1 MDNITQQ
8 KGISTESHK
17 RTIAVVALGLWSASL
32 TIGALRVILPVYF
45 ASVGVSIS
53 KIAFL
58 FFFDALA
65 QTLAPVVIGLTI
77 NRLGY
82 RRSLLGGLGLH
93 SLISFMY
100 IFDPAFVLIYL
111 ERFVRGLITMPL
123 LSEVYVKHFS
133 PKESQPHH
141 INMMLGFRDVA
152 KGIGMFVGGALIA
165 FFPFRYSIAVFGLLT
180 TVAAVTALLYLP
192 DLREQARTPLLKIWG
207 AVDPKIKTLGLSRG
221 FLQGAEDGWASA
233 ILPVYLT
240 VVFGLSPTL
249 VGAVM
254 MAGLIFYGANVG
266 FLSRWLI
273 TGWDSRKALI
283 ISALLLLPVCLSLS
297 LPMSVYLFL
306 LLICLYQL
314 LNGACAVYQNHLKL
328 EFATKENT
336 SIDLAAFKTLSNV
349 FKPVAVFV
357 AGVLADTM
365 GFSWAFYFSSLL
377 ILFCALTCL
386 ALPQAGAQA
395 AAVAGR
401 SYGGELVTVKK

>member
-1 MDNITQQ
+1 M
-8 KGISTESHK
+8 ESHK

-53 KIAFL
+53 KIALL
-58 FFFDALA
+58 FFFDSLA
-65 QTLAPVVIGLTI
+65 QVLAPIVIGLAI

-82 RRSLLGGLGLH
+82 RRCLLGGLGIH

-111 ERFVRGLITMPL
+111 ERFVRGLINMPL

-141 INMMLGFRDVA
+141 INMILGLRDVA

-165 FFPFRYSIAVFGLLT
+165 FLPFKYSIVVFGLLT
-180 TVAAVTALLYLP
+180 TVAAGMALLYLP
-192 DLREQARTPLLKIWG
+192 DLREEARTPVLKIWG
-207 AVDPKIKTLGLSRG
+207 IVDAKIKTLGLSRG
-221 FLQGAEDGWASA
+221 FLQGAEDAWASA

-240 VVFGLSPTL
+240 VAFGLSPTL

-254 MAGLIFYGANVG
+254 MIQLMFYGVNVG
-266 FLSRWLI
+266 FLSRRLI
-273 TGWDSRKALI
+273 AGWDSRRALVA
-283 ISALLLLPVCLSLS
+283 SGLLLVPVSFSLS
-297 LPMSVYLFL
+297 LPTSVYLFL

-314 LNGACAVYQNHLKL
+314 LNSACAVYQNHLKL
-328 EFATKENT
+328 EFATEENT

-349 FKPVAVFV
+349 FKPIAVFV

-365 GFSWAFYFSSLL
+365 GFSWVFYFSSLL
-377 ILFCALTCL
+377 ILFSALTCL
-386 ALPQAGAQA
+386 ALPKATPQV

-401 SYGGELVTVKK
+401 SYGGELAVLKK

>member
-1 MDNITQQ
+1 M
-8 KGISTESHK
+8 KGDSIEIHK
-17 RTIAVVALGLWSASL
+17 RTIAIVALGLWSASL
-32 TIGALRVILPVYF
+32 TIGALKVILPLYF

-53 KIAFL
+53 KIALL
-58 FFFDALA
+58 FFFDTLG
-65 QTLAPVVIGLTI
+65 QILAPIVVGLAI

-82 RRSLLGGLGLH
+82 RRCLLGGLGIH

-111 ERFVRGLITMPL
+111 ERFVRGLVTMPL

-141 INMMLGFRDVA
+141 INIILGFRDVA

-165 FFPFRYSIAVFGLLT
+165 FAPFKYSIVVFGLLT
-180 TVAAVTALLYLP
+180 TVAAVIAFFYLP
-192 DLREQARTPLLKIWG
+192 DLREEARTPVLKIWG
-207 AVDPKIKTLGLSRG
+207 IVGAKMKTLGLSRG
-221 FLQGAEDGWASA
+221 FLQGAEDAWASA

-254 MAGLIFYGANVG
+254 MVGLTFYGVNVS

-273 TGWDSRKALI
+273 IGWDPRKVLV
-283 ISALLLLPVCLSLS
+283 ISGLLLLPVCLSLS
-297 LPMSVYLFL
+297 LPTSVYLFL

-328 EFATKENT
+328 EFATEENT

-349 FKPVAVFV
+349 FKPIAVFV

-365 GFSWAFYFSSLL
+365 GFSWVFYFAALL
-377 ILFCALTCL
+377 ILFSALTCV
-386 ALPQAGAQA
+386 ALPKAAPQA
-395 AAVAGR
+395 ATVRER
-401 SYGGELVTVKK
+401 SYGGQVAALKK

>member
-1 MDNITQQ
+1 MSS
-8 KGISTESHK
+8 KGISRDGHQ
-17 RTIAVVALGLWSASL
+17 RTIAVVALSLWSASL
-32 TIGALRVILPVYF
+32 TIGALKVILPLYF

-58 FFFDALA
+58 FFFDTLG
-65 QTLAPVVIGLTI
+65 QILAPIVVGLAI

-82 RRSLLGGLGLH
+82 RRCLLGGLGIH

-111 ERFVRGLITMPL
+111 ERFVRGLTTMPL

-141 INMMLGFRDVA
+141 INIILGFRDVA

-165 FFPFRYSIAVFGLLT
+165 FAPFKYSIVVFGLLT
-180 TVAAVTALLYLP
+180 TVAAVIALFYLP
-192 DLREQARTPLLKIWG
+192 DLREAARTPVLKIWG
-207 AVDPKIKTLGLSRG
+207 IVNAKIKTLGLSRG
-221 FLQGAEDGWASA
+221 FLQGAEDAWASA

-254 MAGLIFYGANVG
+254 MLGLIFYGVNVS

-273 TGWDSRKALI
+273 IGWDPRKALV
-283 ISALLLLPVCLSLS
+283 ISGLLLLPVCLSLS
-297 LPMSVYLFL
+297 LPTSVYLFL
-306 LLICLYQL
+306 LLVCLYQL

-328 EFATKENT
+328 EFATEENT
-336 SIDLAAFKTLSNV
+336 SIDLATFKTLSNV
-349 FKPVAVFV
+349 FKPIAVFV
-357 AGVLADTM
+357 SGVLADTM
-365 GFSWAFYFSSLL
+365 GFSWVFYFSSLL
-377 ILFCALTCL
+377 ILFSALTCL
-386 ALPQAGAQA
+386 ALPKATPQ
-395 AAVAGR
+395 VAGVMDR
-401 SYGGELVTVKK
+401 SYGAEPVALEK

>member
-1 MDNITQQ
+1 M
-8 KGISTESHK
+8 ESHK

-45 ASVGVSIS
+45 VSMGVSIS

-58 FFFDALA
+58 FFFNTLA
-65 QTLAPVVIGLTI
+65 QIFAPIVVGLAI

-82 RRSLLGGLGLH
+82 RRCLLGSLGIH

-111 ERFVRGLITMPL
+111 ERFVRGLINMPL
-123 LSEVYVKHFS
+123 MSEVYVKHFS

-141 INMMLGFRDVA
+141 INMMLGLRDVA

-165 FFPFRYSIAVFGLLT
+165 FVPFRYSILVFGLLT
-180 TVAAVTALLYLP
+180 TAAAVIALLYLP
-192 DLREQARTPLLKIWG
+192 DLREEARTPVLKIWG
-207 AVDPKIKTLGLSRG
+207 IVDAKIKTLGLSRG
-221 FLQGAEDGWASA
+221 FLQGAEDAWASA

-254 MAGLIFYGANVG
+254 MVQLMFYGLNVS
-266 FLSRWLI
+266 FLARWLI
-273 TGWDSRKALI
+273 AGRDSRKALV
-283 ISALLLLPVCLSLS
+283 ISGLLLLPVCLSLS
-297 LPMSVYLFL
+297 LPTSVYLFL
-306 LLICLYQL
+306 LLIFFYQL

-328 EFATKENT
+328 EFATEANT

-349 FKPVAVFV
+349 FKPIAVFV
-357 AGVLADTM
+357 AGLLADTM
-365 GFSWAFYFSSLL
+365 GFSWVFYFSSLL
-377 ILFCALTCL
+377 ILFSALTCL
-386 ALPQAGAQA
+386 ALPKATPQV
-395 AAVAGR
+395 AAVRGR
-401 SYGGELVTVKK
+401 SYGGELAALKK

>member
-1 MDNITQQ
+1 M
-8 KGISTESHK
+8 ESHK
-17 RTIAVVALGLWSASL
+17 RTIAVVALSLWSASL

-45 ASVGVSIS
+45 VSVGVSIS
-53 KIAFL
+53 KIALL
-58 FFFDALA
+58 FFFDKLSDIF
-65 QTLAPVVIGLTI
+65 APVIVGVTI

-82 RRSLLGGLGLH
+82 RRCLLGGLGIH

-111 ERFVRGLITMPL
+111 ERFVRGLMTMPL
-123 LSEVYVKHFS
+123 MSEVYVKHFS
-133 PKESQPHH
+133 PKESQSHH
-141 INMMLGFRDVA
+141 INMMLGLRDVA

-165 FFPFRYSIAVFGLLT
+165 FAPFKYSIVVFGLLT
-180 TVAAVTALLYLP
+180 TVAAVIAFFYLP
-192 DLREQARTPLLKIWG
+192 DLREEARTPVLKIWG
-207 AVDPKIKTLGLSRG
+207 IVGAKMKTLGLSRG
-221 FLQGAEDGWASA
+221 FLQGAEDAWASA

-254 MAGLIFYGANVG
+254 MVGLTFYGVNVS

-273 TGWDSRKALI
+273 IGWDPRKVLV
-283 ISALLLLPVCLSLS
+283 ISGLLLLPVCLSLS
-297 LPMSVYLFL
+297 LPTSVYLFL

-328 EFATKENT
+328 EFATEENT

-349 FKPVAVFV
+349 FKPLAVFV

-365 GFSWAFYFSSLL
+365 GFSWVFYFAALL
-377 ILFCALTCL
+377 ILFSALTCV
-386 ALPQAGAQA
+386 ALPKAAPQA
-395 AAVAGR
+395 ATVRER
-401 SYGGELVTVKK
+401 SYGGQVAALKK

>member
-1 MDNITQQ
+1 M
-8 KGISTESHK
+8 ESHK
-17 RTIAVVALGLWSASL
+17 RTIAVVALSLWSASL

-45 ASVGVSIS
+45 VSVGVSIS
-53 KIAFL
+53 KIALL
-58 FFFDALA
+58 FFFDKLSDIF
-65 QTLAPVVIGLTI
+65 APVIVGVTI

-82 RRSLLGGLGLH
+82 RRCLLGGLGIH

-111 ERFVRGLITMPL
+111 ERFVRGLMTMPL
-123 LSEVYVKHFS
+123 MSEVYVKHFS
-133 PKESQPHH
+133 PKESQSHH
-141 INMMLGFRDVA
+141 INMMLGLRDVA

-165 FFPFRYSIAVFGLLT
+165 FAPFKYSIVVFGLLT
-180 TVAAVTALLYLP
+180 TLAAVIAFFYLP
-192 DLREQARTPLLKIWG
+192 DLREEARTPVLKIWG
-207 AVDPKIKTLGLSRG
+207 IVGAKMKTLGLSRG
-221 FLQGAEDGWASA
+221 FLQGAEDAWASA

-254 MAGLIFYGANVG
+254 MVGLIFYGANVG

-273 TGWDSRKALI
+273 IGWDPRKALV
-283 ISALLLLPVCLSLS
+283 ISGLLLLPVCFSLS
-297 LPMSVYLFL
+297 LPTSVYVFF

-349 FKPVAVFV
+349 FKPIAVFV
-357 AGVLADTM
+357 AGVLAETV
-365 GFSWAFYFSSLL
+365 GFSWVFYFSSLL
-377 ILFCALTCL
+377 VFLSALTSH
-386 ALPQAGAQA
+386 ALPESAMELTGM
-395 AAVAGR
+395 VR
-401 SYGGELVTVKK
+401 SYGASAAIKKR

>member
-1 MDNITQQ
+1 M
-8 KGISTESHK
+8 ESHK
-17 RTIAVVALGLWSASL
+17 RTIAVVALSLWSASL

-53 KIAFL
+53 KIALL
-58 FFFDALA
+58 FFFDKLSDIF
-65 QTLAPVVIGLTI
+65 APVIVGVTI

-82 RRSLLGGLGLH
+82 RRCLLGGLGIH

-111 ERFVRGLITMPL
+111 ERFVRGLMTMPL
-123 LSEVYVKHFS
+123 MSEVYVKHFS
-133 PKESQPHH
+133 PKESQSHH
-141 INMMLGFRDVA
+141 INMMLGLRDVA

-165 FFPFRYSIAVFGLLT
+165 FAPFKYSIVVFGLLT
-180 TVAAVTALLYLP
+180 TVAAVIAFFYLP
-192 DLREQARTPLLKIWG
+192 DLREEARTPVLKIWG
-207 AVDPKIKTLGLSRG
+207 IVGAKMKTLGLSRG
-221 FLQGAEDGWASA
+221 FLQGAEDAWASA

-254 MAGLIFYGANVG
+254 MVGLTFYGVNVS

-273 TGWDSRKALI
+273 IGWDPRKVLV
-283 ISALLLLPVCLSLS
+283 ISGLLLLPVCLSLS
-297 LPMSVYLFL
+297 LPTSVYLFL

-328 EFATKENT
+328 EFATEENT

-349 FKPVAVFV
+349 FKPIAVFV

-365 GFSWAFYFSSLL
+365 GFSWVFYFAALL
-377 ILFCALTCL
+377 ILFSALTCV
-386 ALPQAGAQA
+386 ALPKAAPQA
-395 AAVAGR
+395 ATVRER
-401 SYGGELVTVKK
+401 SYGGQVAALKK

>member
-1 MDNITQQ
+1 M
-8 KGISTESHK
+8 ESHK
-17 RTIAVVALGLWSASL
+17 RTIAVVALSLWSASL

-45 ASVGVSIS
+45 VSVGVSIS
-53 KIAFL
+53 KIALL
-58 FFFDALA
+58 FFFDKLSDIF
-65 QTLAPVVIGLTI
+65 APVIVGVTI

-82 RRSLLGGLGLH
+82 RRCLLGGLGIH

-111 ERFVRGLITMPL
+111 ERFVRGLMTMPL
-123 LSEVYVKHFS
+123 MSEVYVKHFS
-133 PKESQPHH
+133 PKESQSHH
-141 INMMLGFRDVA
+141 INMMLGLRDVA

-165 FFPFRYSIAVFGLLT
+165 FAPFKYSIVVFGLLT
-180 TVAAVTALLYLP
+180 TVAAVIAFFYLP
-192 DLREQARTPLLKIWG
+192 DLREEARTPVLKIWG
-207 AVDPKIKTLGLSRG
+207 IVDAKIKTLGLSRG
-221 FLQGAEDGWASA
+221 FLQGAEDAWASA

-254 MAGLIFYGANVG
+254 MVGLTFYGVNVS

-273 TGWDSRKALI
+273 IGWDPRKVLV
-283 ISALLLLPVCLSLS
+283 ISGLLLLPVCLSLS
-297 LPMSVYLFL
+297 LPTSVYLFL

-328 EFATKENT
+328 EFATEANT

-357 AGVLADTM
+357 AGVLADTV
-365 GFSWAFYFSSLL
+365 GFSWVFYFAALL
-377 ILFCALTCL
+377 ILFSALTCV
-386 ALPQAGAQA
+386 ALPKAAPQA
-395 AAVAGR
+395 ATVRER
-401 SYGGELVTVKK
+401 SYGGQVAALKK

>member
-1 MDNITQQ
+1 M
-8 KGISTESHK
+8 ESHK
-17 RTIAVVALGLWSASL
+17 RTIPVVALSLWSASL

-45 ASVGVSIS
+45 ASAGVSIS
-53 KIAFL
+53 KIALL
-58 FFFDALA
+58 FFFDSLA
-65 QTLAPVVIGLTI
+65 QILAPIVVGLTI
-77 NRLGY
+77 IRLGY
-82 RRSLLGGLGLH
+82 RRCLLGGLGIH

-141 INMMLGFRDVA
+141 INMILGFRDVA

-165 FFPFRYSIAVFGLLT
+165 FAPFKYSIVVFGLLT
-180 TVAAVTALLYLP
+180 TVAAVIALFYLP
-192 DLREQARTPLLKIWG
+192 DLREGARTPVLKIWG
-207 AVDPKIKTLGLSRG
+207 IVNAKIKTLGLSRG
-221 FLQGAEDGWASA
+221 FLQGAEDAWASA

-254 MAGLIFYGANVG
+254 MVGLIFYGVNVG

-273 TGWDSRKALI
+273 IGWDPRKALV
-283 ISALLLLPVCLSLS
+283 ISGLLLLPVCLSLS
-297 LPMSVYLFL
+297 LPTSVYLFL

-328 EFATKENT
+328 EFATEENT

-349 FKPVAVFV
+349 FKPLAVFV
-357 AGVLADTM
+357 SGVLADTV
-365 GFSWAFYFSSLL
+365 GFSWVFYFSSVLV
-377 ILFCALTCL
+377 FFSALTSL
-386 ALPQAGAQA
+386 TLPKSASQLTG
-395 AAVAGR
+395 VVG
-401 SYGGELVTVKK
+401 SYGGEFAAVKKR

>member
-1 MDNITQQ
+1 M
-8 KGISTESHK
+8 ESHK
-17 RTIAVVALGLWSASL
+17 RTIAVVALSLWSASL
-32 TIGALRVILPVYF
+32 TIGALKVILPVYF
-45 ASVGVSIS
+45 ASAGVSIS

-58 FFFDALA
+58 FFFDTLG
-65 QTLAPVVIGLTI
+65 QILAPIVVGLAI

-82 RRSLLGGLGLH
+82 RRCLLGGLGIH

-111 ERFVRGLITMPL
+111 ERFVRGLTTMPL

-141 INMMLGFRDVA
+141 INILLGFRDVA

-165 FFPFRYSIAVFGLLT
+165 FLPFKYSIVVFGLLT
-180 TVAAVTALLYLP
+180 TMAAVIALFYLP
-192 DLREQARTPLLKIWG
+192 DLREAARAPVLKIWG
-207 AVDPKIKTLGLSRG
+207 IVNAKIKTLGLSRG
-221 FLQGAEDGWASA
+221 FLQGAEDAWASA

-240 VVFGLSPTL
+240 VVFGLSPTF

-254 MAGLIFYGANVG
+254 MVGLIFYGVNVG

-273 TGWDSRKALI
+273 IGWDPRKALV
-283 ISALLLLPVCLSLS
+283 ISGLLLLPVCLSLS
-297 LPMSVYLFL
+297 LPTSVYLFL

-328 EFATKENT
+328 EFATEANT

-357 AGVLADTM
+357 AGVLADTV
-365 GFSWAFYFSSLL
+365 GFSWVFYFSSVLV
-377 ILFCALTCL
+377 LFSALTSL
-386 ALPQAGAQA
+386 ALPESEPQLTGA
-395 AAVAGR
+395 VG
-401 SYGGELVTVKK
+401 SYGGEFAAVKKR

>member
-1 MDNITQQ
+1 M
-8 KGISTESHK
+8 ESHK

-58 FFFDALA
+58 FFFDSLA
-65 QTLAPVVIGLTI
+65 QILAPIVIGLAI

-82 RRSLLGGLGLH
+82 RRCLLGGLGIH

-123 LSEVYVKHFS
+123 MSEVYVKHFS

-141 INMMLGFRDVA
+141 INMMLGLRDVS

-165 FFPFRYSIAVFGLLT
+165 FLPFKYSILVFGLST
-180 TVAAVTALLYLP
+180 TAAAVMALLYLP
-192 DLREQARTPLLKIWG
+192 DLREEVRTPVLKVWG
-207 AVDPKIKTLGLSRG
+207 IVDAKIKTLGLSRG
-221 FLQGAEDGWASA
+221 FLQGAEDAWASA

-254 MAGLIFYGANVG
+254 MVGLIFYGVNVSL
-266 FLSRWLI
+266 LSRWLI
-273 TGWDSRKALI
+273 TGWDRRKALV
-283 ISALLLLPVCLSLS
+283 ISGLLLLPVCLSLS
-297 LPMSVYLFL
+297 LPTSVYFFL
-306 LLICLYQL
+306 LLMCLYQL

-328 EFATKENT
+328 EFASKEKT
-336 SIDLAAFKTLSNV
+336 SIDLATFKTLSNV
-349 FKPVAVFV
+349 FKPIAVFV
-357 AGVLADTM
+357 AGVLADTV
-365 GFSWAFYFSSLL
+365 GFSWVFYFSSLL
-377 ILFCALTCL
+377 ILFSALTSL
-386 ALPQAGAQA
+386 ALPKSASELSG
-395 AAVAGR
+395 VVG
-401 SYGGELVTVKK
+401 SYGGEFAAVKKQ

>member
-1 MDNITQQ
+1 M
-8 KGISTESHK
+8 ESHK

-45 ASVGVSIS
+45 VSMGVSIS
-53 KIAFL
+53 KIALL
-58 FFFDALA
+58 FFFNTLA
-65 QTLAPVVIGLTI
+65 QILAPIVVGLAI

-82 RRSLLGGLGLH
+82 RRCLLGSLGIH

-111 ERFVRGLITMPL
+111 ERFVRGLINMPL
-123 LSEVYVKHFS
+123 MSEVYVKHFS

-141 INMMLGFRDVA
+141 INMMLGLRDVA

-165 FFPFRYSIAVFGLLT
+165 FVPFRYSILVFGLLT
-180 TVAAVTALLYLP
+180 TAAAVIALLYLP
-192 DLREQARTPLLKIWG
+192 DLREEARTPVLKIWG
-207 AVDPKIKTLGLSRG
+207 IVDAKIKTLGLSRG
-221 FLQGAEDGWASA
+221 FLQGAEDAWASA

-254 MAGLIFYGANVG
+254 MVQLMFYGLNVS
-266 FLSRWLI
+266 FLARWLI
-273 TGWDSRKALI
+273 AGWDPRRALV
-283 ISALLLLPVCLSLS
+283 AGGLLLVPVSFSLS
-297 LPMSVYLFL
+297 LPTSVPFLL

-314 LNGACAVYQNHLKL
+314 LNSACAVYQNHLKL
-328 EFATKENT
+328 EFATKDKT

-357 AGVLADTM
+357 AGLLADTV
-365 GFSWAFYFSSLL
+365 GFSWVFYFSSLL
-377 ILFCALTCL
+377 VFFSALTSH
-386 ALPQAGAQA
+386 ALPKSAPELTG
-395 AAVAGR
+395 VGR
-401 SYGGELVTVKK
+401 SYRELAAIKKQ